1 MDVFPGSPL
10 TLLFI
15 LAIAFGLI
23 LGVFT
28 KEQALR
34 KLGRLLI
41 VAAFMPIIFNIAKNH
56 FMALNWMD
64 KVLILLIAV
73 PIIIGVLLRILLGRD
88 FYGRL
93 AGSFVF
99 GILKSICA
107 LPFKIVS
114 AIMKKHG

>member
-1 MDVFPGSPL
+1 V

-15 LAIAFGLI
+15 LVIAFGLI

-28 KEQALR
+28 KDQAFR

-41 VAAFMPIIFNIAKNH
+41 VAAFMPVIYNIAKNH
-56 FMALNWMD
+56 FMALNWMH
-64 KVLILLIAV
+64 KALILLISV

-99 GILKSICA
+99 GVFKSICA

-114 AIMKKHG
+114 AIIRKYG